1 MLFVFNN
8 DLRLVLCS
16 HSCIHF
22 LRYDSFNDIR
32 NQSITDVFRPRL
44 VKSWV
49 DKIVVQC
56 QNCLTTQEPF
66 QYNDKINFTDS
77 RFASINAEITISP
90 VMDETDTLRGTV
102 ISIAD
107 TTALTAMIEKAEAA
121 SVMKNNFLANMSH
134 EIRTPMNAVKGLS
147 ELLLMTKLNTAQHDY
162 IKKIVSSSHSLLH
175 IINDVLD
182 FSKIEA
188 GKMEII
194 PARYSLRDII
204 NEVTNVINLR
214 ASEKDLLFLVDI
226 DPHLPSYLN
235 GDDVRIKQIIINL
248 LSNAVKYTQQGFVR
262 LGVQGE
268 VLGNT
273 LTMQI
278 SVHDSGVGIHEEE
291 LPFLFEAFQRSD
303 MHTHK
308 TIIGTGLG
316 LAITQKFTEAMNG
329 SIQVQ
334 SEYGKGSTFTVS
346 IPQEILDDTP
356 IATVT
361 AQDIGIVLIYT
372 PENRTENIRSMLNSL
387 SVDSVWCHSLEQLET
402 LSPAVQ
408 EKITHC
414 LYLESFAPLLVTD
427 LVNTLNTGMCAQPE
441 QLQNKIERR
450 TLEQLHGKKALIVDD
465 NEINLIVGE
474 NLVQSYGLDTLT
486 VTSGQD
492 ALNICATV
500 KFDIIFMDHM
510 MAGLDGIETTT
521 ALRKKVGLNQRTPII
536 ALTANVL
543 NNIQQDFL
551 DSGMNDFIAKPI
563 DMDEL
568 YRVLTMWAIGD
579 DTNTFTPISH
589 KCS

>member
-235 GDDVRIKQIIINL
+235 GDDVRIKQGH
-248 LSNAVKYTQQGFVR
+248 ST
-262 LGVQGE
+262 
-268 VLGNT
+268 
-273 LTMQI
+273 
-278 SVHDSGVGIHEEE
+278 VH
-291 LPFLFEAFQRSD
+291 
-303 MHTHK
+303 
-308 TIIGTGLG
+308 
-316 LAITQKFTEAMNG
+316 
-329 SIQVQ
+329 
-334 SEYGKGSTFTVS
+334 
-346 IPQEILDDTP
+346 
-356 IATVT
+356 
-361 AQDIGIVLIYT
+361 
-372 PENRTENIRSMLNSL
+372 
-387 SVDSVWCHSLEQLET
+387 
-402 LSPAVQ
+402 
-408 EKITHC
+408 
-414 LYLESFAPLLVTD
+414 
-427 LVNTLNTGMCAQPE
+427 
-441 QLQNKIERR
+441 
-450 TLEQLHGKKALIVDD
+450 
-465 NEINLIVGE
+465 
-474 NLVQSYGLDTLT
+474 
-486 VTSGQD
+486 
-492 ALNICATV
+492 
-500 KFDIIFMDHM
+500 
-510 MAGLDGIETTT
+510 
-521 ALRKKVGLNQRTPII
+521 
-536 ALTANVL
+536 
-543 NNIQQDFL
+543 
-551 DSGMNDFIAKPI
+551 
-563 DMDEL
+563 
-568 YRVLTMWAIGD
+568 
-579 DTNTFTPISH
+579 
-589 KCS
+589 